1 MKQKRTIY
9 IITLLLT
16 ALPACSRHTD
26 EALLTRYVDPRIGS
40 SGHGHVF
47 VGASVPFGMVQLGP
61 TSITQEWDWCS
72 GYHESESSVIGFS
85 HTHLSGTGIGDMFDV
100 TVMPVTG
107 EVTYARGTLEEPESG
122 LWSMA
127 DRTREV
133 AIRLK
138 DEKLVFDSRMA
149 WFFAPDTFKVYVT
162 VDPATAARRVGI
174 DPRPGE
180 PASEVEI
187 YKELEERSK
196 VEQARFIK
204 FYGEGADYYNWNNF
218 NLIVDS
224 TNRTAAEVAEV
235 IWQAFEAYCADPEA
249 NAHVEIL

>member
-1 MKQKRTIY
+1 MHITITGRLGSGKSTVAKLIAAKHDY
-9 IITLLLT
+9 TYYSTGTIMREL
-16 ALPACSRHTD
+16 AA
-26 EALLTRYVDPRIGS
+26 EAGISILEYNQRCVSDPTEDRKI
-40 SGHGHVF
+40 
-47 VGASVPFGMVQLGP
+47 
-61 TSITQEWDWCS
+61 D
-72 GYHESESSVIGFS
+72 
-85 HTHLSGTGIGDMFDV
+85 
-100 TVMPVTG
+100 
-107 EVTYARGTLEEPESG
+107 
-122 LWSMA
+122 

-162 VDPATAARRVGI
+162 VDPAVAARRVGI

-187 YKELEERSK
+187 YEELEQRSK

-235 IWQAFEAYCADPEA
+235 IWQAFEAYQADPEGK
-249 NAHVEIL
+249 AHVEVL

>member
-1 MKQKRTIY
+1 MHITITGRLGSGKSTVAK
-9 IITLLLT
+9 IIVEKYGYTYYSTGNIMREL
-16 ALPACSRHTD
+16 AA
-26 EALLTRYVDPRIGS
+26 EAGLDILEYNRLCANDPTEDRKI
-40 SGHGHVF
+40 
-47 VGASVPFGMVQLGP
+47 
-61 TSITQEWDWCS
+61 D
-72 GYHESESSVIGFS
+72 
-85 HTHLSGTGIGDMFDV
+85 
-100 TVMPVTG
+100 
-107 EVTYARGTLEEPESG
+107 
-122 LWSMA
+122 

-162 VDPATAARRVGI
+162 VDPAVAARRVGI

-187 YKELEERSK
+187 YKELEERGK

-204 FYGEGADYYNWNNF
+204 FYGEDADYYDWNHF

-224 TNRTAAEVAEV
+224 TSRTPDEVAET
-235 IWQAFEAYCADPEA
+235 IWNALEAYCADPVA
-249 NAHVEIL
+249 NRYVEML

>member
-1 MKQKRTIY
+1 MHITITGRLGSGKSTVAKLIVENHGYTYYSTGNIMRELAAEAGISILEYNKR
-9 IITLLLT
+9 
-16 ALPACSRHTD
+16 C
-26 EALLTRYVDPRIGS
+26 VNDPTEDRKI
-40 SGHGHVF
+40 
-47 VGASVPFGMVQLGP
+47 
-61 TSITQEWDWCS
+61 D
-72 GYHESESSVIGFS
+72 
-85 HTHLSGTGIGDMFDV
+85 
-100 TVMPVTG
+100 
-107 EVTYARGTLEEPESG
+107 
-122 LWSMA
+122 

-162 VDPATAARRVGI
+162 VDPAVAARRVGI

-187 YKELEERSK
+187 YEELEQRSK

-204 FYGEGADYYNWNNF
+204 FYGEGADYYDWNNF

-224 TNRTAAEVAEV
+224 TNRTPDEVAEV
-235 IWQAFEAYCADPEA
+235 IWNAFEAYVADPVA
-249 NAHVEIL
+249 NAHVEAL